1 MVTVERERKL
11 FLISSGK
18 DFVFANYE
26 DLAGVF
32 PIGLKISWG
41 GGMAGRGKVGC
52 AHKQDTHTTGRQ
64 VCMVSLSAFDK
75 TVLAAEA
82 L

>member
-32 PIGLKISWG
+32 PIGLKISGVRHG
-41 GGMAGRGKVGC
+41 GPWERGMC
-52 AHKQDTHTTGRQ
+52 THTG
-64 VCMVSLSAFDK
+64 
-75 TVLAAEA
+75 
-82 L
+82 